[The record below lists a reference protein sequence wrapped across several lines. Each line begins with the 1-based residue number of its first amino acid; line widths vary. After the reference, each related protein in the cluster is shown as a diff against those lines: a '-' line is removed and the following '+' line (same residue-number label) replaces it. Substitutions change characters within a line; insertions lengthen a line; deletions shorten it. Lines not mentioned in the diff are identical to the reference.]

1 VIDKEIRGEVKG
13 IGMKGIVSIV
23 LLVLL
28 LNNTITLALGTTLPT
43 NTTDFTGERTHTLE
57 GSTDELPAG
66 DSIVLQFNFTPPVI
80 CVNST
85 WASVTIIG
93 LSSYGPPGEPILPF
107 KIAKILMPPGKT
119 SGRVRV
125 GVGRRV
131 AMEGAFNVEYGKT
144 PIPISSNETVSDKP
158 DEAIY
163 DSDVPYPRVLFSVV
177 SEQYLRGYAILLLKL
192 FPIQYVPLKGELS
205 YFETM
210 TVEIGLKDT
219 EEPSSLSRGLMRDQ
233 LLVSTLVDNP
243 QAANSKI
250 EKEAPR
256 SVSPATNLYGSY
268 DYVIITSNA
277 LKNSFQTLA
286 NWKTQKGLATKV
298 VLVED
303 ILKDPEYN
311 DNGVFGDGVGSPKFN
326 DTQAHIRNF
335 IKDAYLNWGVE
346 YVLLGGDDGIIPS
359 RGVYVYADPYTDYNI
374 PCDLYYGGLDGSW
387 DKNNDTIFGE
397 AVYNWAGPEN
407 ATAGEE
413 ADFFAEVYV
422 GRATVNTPQEAMN
435 FVSKDIAYEL
445 NSQADYLKKALM
457 IGEHLDSWTEGGNG
471 KDLVTDIVPQYTTT
485 RLYSRD
491 GTFSKSSVISELNGG
506 NHIVN
511 HDGHAWW
518 TSVMGL
524 ESADVDSLTNTEY
537 FMVYS
542 LGCYSA
548 AFDQATSGSA
558 EAIAEHFLFSSHGAF
573 AYIGNSRYGWYMPGS
588 TSGPGE
594 IYDRSF
600 FSTLMSGT
608 RHLGKTLQFSK
619 EQATILDRW
628 TYFTLNLLGDPET
641 EIVTAIA
648 APTAHFQTTT
658 DLLAPPHVGGI
669 VALDGIARRGTAM
682 GATFSNFTIQFGSGA
697 NPSYWM
703 TSGISLENGGQS
715 EVVYGRLGTWNTS
728 QLENGIYALRL
739 RVFDGT
745 GLSGEDRKVVLVRNG
760 WAEARLVSSDYS
772 MELQGDC
779 KTSVATDSYNNLWV
793 AADYYNWSTGH
804 FEIEVFKSCD
814 GGETWLNVYRK
825 YDNSRNL
832 RYPSIATNPYD
843 NSIFIAYEYEY
854 SSNDHDIY
862 VLRCV
867 GGSWYSNGVDIGTE
881 DDRFPSITSEY
892 DHGSSNWQYIS
903 YEMLASYDDRDLM
916 FASSTNKGASWT
928 IKKLHGD
935 WDPIWPFPDYHVHA
949 QTTITYGE
957 GNIYIAY
964 KWGDD
969 YNSACEIRID
979 RSSDSGNS
987 WTQYS
992 DIDGLTN
999 GCSHPSVAATHGGS
1013 TVMVTFEYAW
1023 SASDMDIC
1031 YSYSNNRGTSW
1042 TKSNSLF
1049 ASGANE
1055 NRPSIT
1061 VDGMGTNNNNVM
1073 GYFHVTCQS
1082 GNNIE
1087 YKKAYYGSL
1096 IWSSAQ
1102 IANERAASLGTAITT
1117 QSRDDG
1123 QFYPCI
1129 TWISADPPN
1138 DQIWY
1143 STPGADVYLN
1153 SDPSGRALSLDSNYY
1168 YSPAKVN
1175 LIAGYN
1181 HILDVPSPQYSYF
1194 DTRFLFGNWSD
1205 GGNQSRV
1212 IFATSTVQNF
1222 TANFITEHLLT
1233 ITTNPI
1239 GLGSYPTIEPP
1250 GPWYMSGTNVACFA
1264 PEVSDFVF
1272 QFWNLD
1278 GISQGLGKNNI
1289 TVLMNQPHVVVANY
1303 LCEHDLAIS
1312 LEASQFVEVNSS
1324 QQLNVTAFNLGLVDE
1339 TNVELR
1345 LLIDGETVKS
1355 VTVEQL
1361 AVGSW
1366 YSFDYYWTPSVD
1378 AEFNFTAQVL
1388 TVPGESDVSNNVD
1401 SRIVLAYAILP
1412 HIIIV
1417 NDNDGN
1423 YSINGT
1429 SLQTFG
1435 SALESVG
1442 YDYVVWNESKMG
1454 NPPLGILTKFEFVIW
1469 TCGDYW
1475 STAVDSTDV
1484 PTLMSYLAAGGNV
1497 ILEGEDIGYNHNN
1510 DGFMIN
1516 VAHALYQVDKT
1527 GAPGLTVYS
1536 SDHPVVAG
1544 LPNSFPWLVT
1554 PRYDDGTSP
1563 VNGGIEVLRYTNTTW
1578 AAVTVFDGRNI
1589 QSGSSV
1595 YFAFPLYCLGQTEA
1609 EKLVLNSLRWLDGL
1623 TVALNPQYSVVVAG
1637 QQVEFQVNAS
1647 RGVMPCQ
1654 CEWYIHDVVVID
1666 AQDQATWT
1674 FRFDSPGTLYKVKVK
1689 LTDALGVQ
1697 VWAEATVEVRVQ
1709 LAILPPQN
1717 VFLTNETA
1725 SGNIFPVNIIVAN
1738 VSDLTSW
1745 QVAISYDPSILGY
1758 SDIGLPSEHVFSGE
1772 NMTVTGPDY
1781 SIPGYVIFGVTLLEA
1796 GNSYTGS
1803 GTLCRLNLTILP
1815 TNSSLPV
1822 TSNIA
1827 FANLGTDTFLLGSS
1841 GYDIDVSVLS
1851 GSFTL
1856 LPTPDIAVTE
1866 IVPWKTIIG
1875 KGYTGNFSV
1884 SAKNQDYWS
1893 DYDSNITLN
1902 ANLTQISTIED
1913 INLESQELVTVFFNW
1928 NSTDFAYGN
1937 YTMSAYA
1944 WPVQGETNTANN
1956 NFTGGTV
1963 EVTIPGDINGDGTA
1977 NILDA
1982 ILLSNAYLATPGS
1995 SNWNANADINGD
2007 NVVNILDAIILSNHY
2022 NQHYP

>member
-1 VIDKEIRGEVKG
+1 VIDEEIRGEVKG

-28 LNNTITLALGTTLPT
+28 LNNTITLALGATLPT
-43 NTTDFTGERTHTLE
+43 NTTDFTGERTHALE
-57 GSTDELPAG
+57 GSADELPAG

-119 SGRVRV
+119 SGSVRV
-125 GVGRRV
+125 SVGRRV
-131 AMEGAFNVEYGKT
+131 AMEGSFNVEYGKT

-233 LLVSTLVDNP
+233 LLVSSLVDNP
-243 QAANSKI
+243 QAANSNI

-256 SVSPATNLYGSY
+256 SVSTATNLYGSY

-286 NWKTQKGLATKV
+286 NWKAQKGLATKV

-303 ILKDPEYN
+303 ILKDPAYN

-359 RGVYVYADPYTDYNI
+359 RGVYVYAGSYTDYNI

-387 DKNNDTIFGE
+387 EKNNDTIFGE
-397 AVYNWAGPEN
+397 AVYSYSGPEN

-457 IGEHLDSWTEGGNG
+457 IGETLDSWTEGGNG

-506 NHIVN
+506 THIVN

-524 ESADVDSLTNTEY
+524 ESADVDNLTNTEY

-558 EAIAEHFLFSSHGAF
+558 EAIGEHFLFSSHGAF
-573 AYIGNSRYGWYMPGS
+573 AYIGNSRYGWYCPGS
-588 TSGPGE
+588 TFGPGE

-600 FSTLMSGT
+600 FSTLMNGA

-658 DLLAPPHVGGI
+658 DLLTPPHVGGI

-682 GATFSNFTIQFGSGA
+682 GATFSNFTIQFGWGA

-715 EVVYGRLGTWNTS
+715 EVVYGYLGTWNTS
-728 QLENGIYALRL
+728 QLENGIYTLRL

-760 WAEARLVSSDYS
+760 WAEDRLVSSDYN
-772 MELQGDC
+772 MEFQGDC

-804 FEIEVFKSCD
+804 FEIEVFKSYD
-814 GGETWLNVYRK
+814 GGETWLNIYRK
-825 YDNSRNL
+825 YDNSHNL
-832 RYPSIATNPYD
+832 RYPSIAINPYD
-843 NSIFIAYEYEY
+843 NSIFIAYEYEF

-867 GGSWYSNGVDIGTE
+867 GGSWYSNEVDCGTE

-935 WDPIWPFPDYHVHA
+935 WDPFWPFPDYHVHA
-949 QTTITYGE
+949 QTSITYGE

-999 GCSHPSVAATHGGS
+999 GCSYPSVAATHGGS

-1023 SASDMDIC
+1023 SASDMGIC
-1031 YSYSNNRGTSW
+1031 YSYSNNTGASW
-1042 TKSNSLF
+1042 TKGNSLF
-1049 ASGANE
+1049 ASSANE

-1087 YKKAYYGSL
+1087 YKKAYYSSL
-1096 IWSSAQ
+1096 IWSSTQ
-1102 IANERAASLGTAITT
+1102 IANERAASLGAAITT

-1129 TWISADPPN
+1129 TWIAADPPN

-1222 TANFITEHLLT
+1222 TAGFITEHLLT
-1233 ITTNPI
+1233 VTTNPI
-1239 GLGSYPTIEPP
+1239 GLASYPTIEPP

-1264 PEVSDFVF
+1264 PEVNGFVF
-1272 QFWNLD
+1272 QFWSLD
-1278 GISQGLGKNNI
+1278 GISQGLGINNI
-1289 TVLMNQPHVVVANY
+1289 TVLMNQPHLVVANY
-1303 LCEHDLAIS
+1303 RAR
-1312 LEASQFVEVNSS
+1312 A
-1324 QQLNVTAFNLGLVDE
+1324 
-1339 TNVELR
+1339 
-1345 LLIDGETVKS
+1345 
-1355 VTVEQL
+1355 
-1361 AVGSW
+1361 
-1366 YSFDYYWTPSVD
+1366 
-1378 AEFNFTAQVL
+1378 
-1388 TVPGESDVSNNVD
+1388 
-1401 SRIVLAYAILP
+1401 
-1412 HIIIV
+1412 
-1417 NDNDGN
+1417 
-1423 YSINGT
+1423 
-1429 SLQTFG
+1429 
-1435 SALESVG
+1435 
-1442 YDYVVWNESKMG
+1442 
-1454 NPPLGILTKFEFVIW
+1454 
-1469 TCGDYW
+1469 
-1475 STAVDSTDV
+1475 
-1484 PTLMSYLAAGGNV
+1484 
-1497 ILEGEDIGYNHNN
+1497 
-1510 DGFMIN
+1510 
-1516 VAHALYQVDKT
+1516 
-1527 GAPGLTVYS
+1527 
-1536 SDHPVVAG
+1536 
-1544 LPNSFPWLVT
+1544 
-1554 PRYDDGTSP
+1554 
-1563 VNGGIEVLRYTNTTW
+1563 
-1578 AAVTVFDGRNI
+1578 
-1589 QSGSSV
+1589 
-1595 YFAFPLYCLGQTEA
+1595 
-1609 EKLVLNSLRWLDGL
+1609 
-1623 TVALNPQYSVVVAG
+1623 
-1637 QQVEFQVNAS
+1637 
-1647 RGVMPCQ
+1647 
-1654 CEWYIHDVVVID
+1654 
-1666 AQDQATWT
+1666 
-1674 FRFDSPGTLYKVKVK
+1674 
-1689 LTDALGVQ
+1689 
-1697 VWAEATVEVRVQ
+1697 Q

-1758 SDIGLPSEHVFSGE
+1758 SDIGLPSDHVFSGQ
-1772 NMTVTGPDY
+1772 NVTVTGPDY

-1803 GTLCRLNLTILP
+1803 GTLCQLNLTILP
-1815 TNSSLPV
+1815 TNSSLPA

-1841 GYDIDVSVLS
+1841 GYDIDISILS
-1851 GSFTL
+1851 SSFKL

-1875 KGYTGNFSV
+1875 KGCTGNFSV
-1884 SAKNQDYWS
+1884 SVKNQDYWS
-1893 DYDSNITLN
+1893 DYNSNITLN
-1902 ANLTQISTIED
+1902 ANLTQVSTIED
-1913 INLESQELVTVFFNW
+1913 INLEIQELVTVFFNW

-1937 YTMSAYA
+1937 YTISAYA
-1944 WPVQGETNTANN
+1944 WPVPGETDTADNN
-1956 NFTGGTV
+1956 MTGGSV
-1963 EVTIPGDINGDGTA
+1963 LVTIPGDVDGNG
-1977 NILDA
+1977 NVNVLDA
-1982 ILLSNAYLATPGS
+1982 IDLSNSFGKSTGQTGF
-1995 SNWNANADINGD
+1995 NANADFDDNGI
-2007 NVVNILDAIILSNHY
+2007 VNILDAITLANHY